1 MAQKRTKKVSPA
13 KLSPAEAFIA
23 LPDAEKDRI
32 VAEFDR
38 PFAGEK
44 FGPLTPEMRER
55 VRRAKRK
62 VGRPRVGKGAVQ
74 VSVAIERD
82 LLKQAEAFRK
92 RKGITRSELFVRGL
106 KAVLGVAAA

>member
-1 MAQKRTKKVSPA
+1 MAQKKTKNPPAA
-13 KLSPAEAFIA
+13 KLSPVEAFIA

-32 VAEFDR
+32 VAEFDL

-82 LLKQAEAFRK
+82 LLKRAEAFRK
-92 RKGITRSELFVRGL
+92 RNGMTRSELFVRGL
-106 KAVLGVAAA
+106 KAVLRGNAA